1 VKVIGSSR
9 GFRITMDDIETIKKK
24 KLRDL
29 QQQKF
34 SQEDF
39 EETQRKELE
48 DQKKLILRAILTD
61 DARERL
67 GRIKAARQEMAENI
81 ENQLIMLAQ
90 SGRLKNKI
98 NDEQLR
104 ELLLKLLP
112 KKRDITIRRRG
123 I

>member
-1 VKVIGSSR
+1 
-9 GFRITMDDIETIKKK
+9 MDDIEAIRKK
-24 KLRDL
+24 KLRNL
-29 QQQKF
+29 QQQQTF

-39 EETQRKELE
+39 EDVQQKEFE
-48 DQKKLILRAILTD
+48 DQKKLILRAILAD

-67 GRIKAARQEMAENI
+67 GRIKAARPEMAENL

-104 ELLLKLLP
+104 ELLSKILP

>member
-1 VKVIGSSR
+1 
-9 GFRITMDDIETIKKK
+9 MDDIEAIRKK

-29 QQQKF
+29 QQQQPTF
-34 SQEDF
+34 SQEDY
-39 EETQRKELE
+39 EETQQKEYQ
-48 DQKKLILRAILTD
+48 DQKKLILRAILMD

-67 GRIKAARQEMAENI
+67 GRIKAARPELAENL

-104 ELLLKLLP
+104 DLLSKILP

>member
-1 VKVIGSSR
+1 
-9 GFRITMDDIETIKKK
+9 MDDIEAIRKK

-29 QQQKF
+29 QQQPTF
-34 SQEDF
+34 SQENF
-39 EETQRKELE
+39 EEAQQAQQKEYE
-48 DQKKLILRAILTD
+48 EQKKSILRAILTD

-67 GRIKAARQEMAENI
+67 GRIRAARPELAENL

-104 ELLLKLLP
+104 DLLSKILP

>member
-1 VKVIGSSR
+1 
-9 GFRITMDDIETIKKK
+9 MDDIEAIRKK
-24 KLRDL
+24 KLRQL
-29 QQQKF
+29 QEQTF
-34 SQEDF
+34 SQEEIQEEQQQEF
-39 EETQRKELE
+39 EE
-48 DQKKLILRAILTD
+48 QKKQALRAILTD

-67 GRIKAARQEMAENI
+67 GRIKAARPELAENL

-104 ELLLKLLP
+104 ELLAKLLP

>member
-1 VKVIGSSR
+1 
-9 GFRITMDDIETIKKK
+9 MDDIEAIRKK

-29 QQQKF
+29 QQQQAF

-39 EETQRKELE
+39 EDEQQREFE
-48 DQKKLILRAILTD
+48 DQKKLALRTILTD

-67 GRIKAARQEMAENI
+67 GRIKAARPEMAENL

-104 ELLLKLLP
+104 ELLSKMLP

>member
-1 VKVIGSSR
+1 
-9 GFRITMDDIETIKKK
+9 MDDIEAIRKK

-29 QQQKF
+29 QQQQTF

-39 EETQRKELE
+39 EETQQKEFE
-48 DQKKLILRAILTD
+48 DQKKLILRTILTD

-67 GRIKAARQEMAENI
+67 GRIKAARPEMAENL

-104 ELLLKLLP
+104 EILSKMLP

>member
-1 VKVIGSSR
+1 
-9 GFRITMDDIETIKKK
+9 MDDIEAIRKK

-29 QQQKF
+29 QQQAF

-39 EETQRKELE
+39 EDEQQKEFE
-48 DQKKLILRAILTD
+48 NQKKLALRTILTD

-67 GRIKAARQEMAENI
+67 GRIKAARPEMAENL

-104 ELLLKLLP
+104 ELLSKMLP

>member
-1 VKVIGSSR
+1 
-9 GFRITMDDIETIKKK
+9 MDDIEAIRKK

-29 QQQKF
+29 QQQQSF
-34 SQEDF
+34 SQEDY
-39 EETQRKELE
+39 EEAQQKEFE
-48 DQKKLILRAILTD
+48 DQKKVILRAILMD

-67 GRIKAARQEMAENI
+67 GRIKAARPELAENL

-104 ELLLKLLP
+104 ELLSKILP

>member
-1 VKVIGSSR
+1 
-9 GFRITMDDIETIKKK
+9 MDDIEAIRKK

-29 QQQKF
+29 QQQQQPVF
-34 SQEDF
+34 SQDEFEDA
-39 EETQRKELE
+39 QQKEFE
-48 DQKKLILRAILTD
+48 DQKKIILRAILMD

-67 GRIKAARQEMAENI
+67 GRIKAARPELAENL

-104 ELLLKLLP
+104 DLLSKILP

>member
-1 VKVIGSSR
+1 
-9 GFRITMDDIETIKKK
+9 MDDIEAIRKK

-29 QQQKF
+29 QQQPTY
-34 SQEDF
+34 SQENF
-39 EETQRKELE
+39 EETQQKEYNE
-48 DQKKLILRAILTD
+48 QKKIILRAILTD

-67 GRIKAARQEMAENI
+67 GRIKAARPELAENL

-104 ELLLKLLP
+104 ELLSKILP

>member
-1 VKVIGSSR
+1 
-9 GFRITMDDIETIKKK
+9 MDDIEAIRKK

-29 QQQKF
+29 QRQQTF

-39 EETQRKELE
+39 EENQEAQQKEFE
-48 DQKKLILRAILTD
+48 DHKKHILRAILTD

-67 GRIKAARQEMAENI
+67 GRIKVARPEMAENL

-104 ELLLKLLP
+104 EILSKLLP

>member
-1 VKVIGSSR
+1 
-9 GFRITMDDIETIKKK
+9 MDDIDAIRKK
-24 KLRDL
+24 KLREL
-29 QQQKF
+29 QQQQQPAF
-34 SQEDF
+34 SQDEY
-39 EETQRKELE
+39 EETQQTEFE
-48 DQKKLILRAILTD
+48 EQKKMILRSILMD

-67 GRIKAARQEMAENI
+67 GRIKAARPELAENL

-104 ELLLKLLP
+104 DLLSKILP

>member
-1 VKVIGSSR
+1 
-9 GFRITMDDIETIKKK
+9 MDDIEAIRKK
-24 KLRDL
+24 KLRNL
-29 QQQKF
+29 QQQQQQQQMF

-39 EETQRKELE
+39 EDAQQKEFE

-67 GRIKAARQEMAENI
+67 GRIKAARPEMAENL

-104 ELLLKLLP
+104 ELLSKILP

>member
-1 VKVIGSSR
+1 
-9 GFRITMDDIETIKKK
+9 MDDIEAIRKK
-24 KLRDL
+24 KLREL
-29 QQQKF
+29 QQQQQPTF
-34 SQEDF
+34 SQDEYEDA
-39 EETQRKELE
+39 QQKEYE

-67 GRIKAARQEMAENI
+67 GRIKAARPEMADNL

-104 ELLLKLLP
+104 ELLSKILP

>member
-1 VKVIGSSR
+1 
-9 GFRITMDDIETIKKK
+9 MDDIEAIRKK

-29 QQQKF
+29 QQQQTF

-39 EETQRKELE
+39 EDTRQKEFE
-48 DQKKLILRAILTD
+48 DQKKQILRVILTD

-67 GRIKAARQEMAENI
+67 GRIKVARPEMTENL

-104 ELLLKLLP
+104 ELLSKILP

>member
-1 VKVIGSSR
+1 
-9 GFRITMDDIETIKKK
+9 MDDIEAIRKK
-24 KLRDL
+24 KLRNL
-29 QQQKF
+29 QQQQTF

-39 EETQRKELE
+39 EETQQKEFE
-48 DQKKLILRAILTD
+48 DQKKLILRTILTD

-67 GRIKAARQEMAENI
+67 GRIKAARPEMAENL

-104 ELLLKLLP
+104 ELLSKMLP

>member
-1 VKVIGSSR
+1 
-9 GFRITMDDIETIKKK
+9 MDDIEAIRKK
-24 KLRDL
+24 KLRNL
-29 QQQKF
+29 QQQQQQQQMF

-39 EETQRKELE
+39 EDAQQKEFE

-67 GRIKAARQEMAENI
+67 GRIKAARPEMAENL

-104 ELLLKLLP
+104 ELLSKLLP

>member
-1 VKVIGSSR
+1 
-9 GFRITMDDIETIKKK
+9 MDDIEAIRKK

-29 QQQKF
+29 QQQQQPMF
-34 SQEDF
+34 SQDEFEDA
-39 EETQRKELE
+39 QQKEFE
-48 DQKKLILRAILTD
+48 DQKKIILRAILTD

-67 GRIKAARQEMAENI
+67 GRIKAARPELAENL

-104 ELLLKLLP
+104 DLLSKILP

>member
-1 VKVIGSSR
+1 
-9 GFRITMDDIETIKKK
+9 MDDIEAIRKK
-24 KLRDL
+24 KLREL
-29 QQQKF
+29 QQQQQQAF

-39 EETQRKELE
+39 EEAQQKEYE
-48 DQKKLILRAILTD
+48 DQKKMILRAILMD

-67 GRIKAARQEMAENI
+67 GRIKAARPELAENL

-104 ELLLKLLP
+104 ELLAKIIP

>member
-1 VKVIGSSR
+1 
-9 GFRITMDDIETIKKK
+9 MDDIEAIRKK

-29 QQQKF
+29 QQQQQPTL
-34 SQEDF
+34 SQDEY
-39 EETQRKELE
+39 EEAQQKEYE
-48 DQKKLILRAILTD
+48 AQKKVILRAILMD

-67 GRIKAARQEMAENI
+67 GRIKAARPELAENL

-104 ELLLKLLP
+104 DLLSKILP

-123 I
+123 M

>member
-1 VKVIGSSR
+1 
-9 GFRITMDDIETIKKK
+9 MDDLEAIRKK
-24 KLRDL
+24 KLRQL
-29 QQQKF
+29 QEQAQ

-39 EETQRKELE
+39 QEEQQQEFE
-48 DQKKLILRAILTD
+48 EQKKQALRAILTD

-67 GRIKAARQEMAENI
+67 GRIKAARPELAENL

-90 SGRLKNKI
+90 QGRLKNKI
-98 NDEQLR
+98 NDDQLR
-104 ELLLKLLP
+104 ELLEKLLP

>member
-1 VKVIGSSR
+1 
-9 GFRITMDDIETIKKK
+9 MDDIEAIRKK

-29 QQQKF
+29 QQQGY
-34 SQEDF
+34 SQEDI
-39 EETQRKELE
+39 EEQQKEFQ
-48 DQKKLILRAILTD
+48 DKKRNYLRTILMD

-67 GRIKAARQEMAENI
+67 GRIKAARPELAENL

-104 ELLLKLLP
+104 EILSQIIP
-112 KKRDITIRRRG
+112 KKRDIRIRRRG
-123 I
+123 L

>member
-1 VKVIGSSR
+1 
-9 GFRITMDDIETIKKK
+9 MDDIEAIRKK
-24 KLRDL
+24 KLRQLQDQAL
-29 QQQKF
+29 SQEEFQEEQQQEF
-34 SQEDF
+34 DE
-39 EETQRKELE
+39 
-48 DQKKLILRAILTD
+48 QKKQALRAILTD

-67 GRIKAARQEMAENI
+67 GRIKAARPELAENL

-104 ELLLKLLP
+104 ELLQKLLP
-112 KKRDITIRRRG
+112 QKRDITIRRRG